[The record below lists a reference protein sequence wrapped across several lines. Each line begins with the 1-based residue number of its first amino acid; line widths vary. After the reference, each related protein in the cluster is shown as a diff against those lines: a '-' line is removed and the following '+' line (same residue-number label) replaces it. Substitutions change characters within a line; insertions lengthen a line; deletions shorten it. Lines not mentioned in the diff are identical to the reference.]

1 MDGQDFQP
9 GETYNIGGKD
19 YKVEKQGDNFKLSL
33 AEGLLN
39 EAEDIFKNV
48 DKVLNRH
55 RRLLK
60 EDEAKKS
67 KVYDF
72 LYSDEIQQYTGVT
85 SFTTCDGEDWD
96 KVKEYING
104 KGIDGVTGKQVFL
117 NRNEDVTEEEFD
129 KYYEEWLDYIED
141 ERNMESM
148 NQQDMNW

>member
-1 MDGQDFQP
+1 MFPDLNFNSGAKKDKFIKNVK
-9 GETYNIGGKD
+9 NIL
-19 YKVEKQGDNFKLSL
+19 EKSIKPVS
-33 AEGLLN
+33 ESLLN
-39 EAEDIFKNV
+39 KAEDIFKNV